1 MGSSSKTD
9 NNPLFHYTDAQALC
23 SILEK
28 QELWLSDIRYM
39 NDHSE
44 FNHGIDVIKKLI
56 KKHHGDEA
64 VGKFEWVA
72 DIGKDHLIGAC
83 SFSKKKNLLSQWR
96 GYCPNGGYSIE
107 FDRVELESVMEA
119 NSCTLNDCAYE
130 EDEKKKVA
138 NECVETIKLMSKI
151 DRGFIYELLLG
162 NFWRPIAQIKNEDFI
177 EEKESRI
184 IYSQQPA
191 NFCYRVRNELII
203 PYYKVKFPAKA
214 IKKIM
219 IGPMQ
224 NQELAEKSLCRFLRC
239 LFDTGQ
245 LGDCESIEIECSD
258 IPYRVF
264 K

>member
-1 MGSSSKTD
+1 MESSIKTD
-9 NNPLFHYTDAQALC
+9 KNSLFHYTDAHALFT
-23 SILEK
+23 ILKK

-56 KKHHGDEA
+56 KKHHGAEA
-64 VGKFEWVA
+64 VRKFKWVA
-72 DIGKDHLIGAC
+72 DTGKDHLIGAC
-83 SFSKKKNLLSQWR
+83 SFSKEKDLLSQWR

-107 FDRVELESVMEA
+107 FDRVELECVMEE
-119 NSCTLNDCAYE
+119 NSSILVDCAYE
-130 EDEKKKVA
+130 KGEQEKVA
-138 NECVETIKLMSKI
+138 NECVKI
-151 DRGFIYELLLG
+151 TDILCKAKNGFIDKLLLG
-162 NFWRPIAQIKNEDFI
+162 NFWGPIAQIKNKVFN
-177 EEKESRI
+177 EERESRI

-203 PYYKVKFPAKA
+203 PYYAMKFPGKA

-219 IGPMQ
+219 TGPMQ
-224 NQELAEKSLCRFLRC
+224 NQKLAEKSLRHYLRC

-245 LGDCESIEIECSD
+245 LGDCESIEIEHSK

>member
-1 MGSSSKTD
+1 MELPRETH

-44 FNHGIDVIKKLI
+44 FDHGIDVIKKLI
-56 KKHHGDEA
+56 KKHHGAEA
-64 VGKFEWVA
+64 VEKFEWVA
-72 DIGKDHLIGAC
+72 DFGKDHLIGAC

-107 FDRVELESVMEA
+107 FDRVELESVMEE
-119 NSCTLNDCAYE
+119 NRSILVDCAYKKE
-130 EDEKKKVA
+130 EQEKIAKMCA
-138 NECVETIKLMSKI
+138 IEIDLMSKEDSEVI
-151 DRGFIYELLLG
+151 DNLLRD
-162 NFWRPIAQIKNEDFI
+162 NFWGPIAQIKNENFK
-177 EEKESRI
+177 EESESRI
-184 IYSQQPA
+184 IVYLHTQK
-191 NFCYRVRNELII
+191 FCYRVRNELII
-203 PYYKVKFPAKA
+203 PYYAMKFPTKA

-219 IGPMQ
+219 IGPMS
-224 NQELAEKSLCRFLRC
+224 NQELAEKSLCHYLDC

-245 LGDCESIEIECSD
+245 LGDCQSIEIECSD